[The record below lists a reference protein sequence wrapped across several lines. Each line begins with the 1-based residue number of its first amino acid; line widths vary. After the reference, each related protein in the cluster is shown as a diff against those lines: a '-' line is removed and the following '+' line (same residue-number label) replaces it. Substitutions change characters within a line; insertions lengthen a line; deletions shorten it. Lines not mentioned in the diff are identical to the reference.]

1 MGKYWARQKNNKAM
15 QAGRRP
21 VFLNLLQIR
30 MPVTAITSILHR
42 ASGLLLFLLIPFLIL
57 GLQMSLRSA
66 DDFNTLLM
74 ALDNPMLKVVMF
86 VVIWA
91 GIHHLLAG
99 VRFLLLDID
108 VGVSRS
114 RARTTAWLV
123 NILAFLLTVIVCGVG
138 L

>member
-1 MGKYWARQKNNKAM
+1 M

-30 MPVTAITSILHR
+30 FPVTAITSILHR

-57 GLQMSLRSA
+57 ALQMSLRST
-66 DDFNTLLM
+66 DDFNSLL
-74 ALDNPMLKVVMF
+74 AMLNAPVVKLLLF
-86 VVIWA
+86 IILWA
-91 GIHHLLAG
+91 GLHHLLAG

-108 VGVSRS
+108 VGVSKA
-114 RARTTAWLV
+114 RARSTAWLV
-123 NILAFLLTVIVCGVG
+123 NILALLLALLICGAG